1 MPATSFSSRRSLAT
15 PSPLFAAAL
24 LLGGCGAEPEDT
36 SAAALR
42 LRFPAHADA
51 VLSAREAFAPAAGGF
66 RLAATEPG
74 GAWVRAARP
83 EVELPRDGSGVIRFR
98 LAGGGEIRVRELG
111 AAGEGAVAERAV
123 SYRRAGGTSFWTATE
138 GGVEEWLL
146 LEAGVAQGGEVVAAW
161 EVEGALLRERGA
173 AVELVDEESGAP
185 VLRVTAPRAHAASGR
200 AVAPAL
206 RVRGARI
213 ELSVDV
219 GDAGGEAVLV
229 DPAWEPAGRM
239 NVAPRNWHTATR
251 LLNGKVLLAGGHD
264 WGAAFASAELYDP
277 TDDTWS
283 LVSPMPVGRFFHTAT
298 LLQDGEVLVVGGR
311 DEYGIL
317 STVEGVERGPVDT
330 VLYDPM
336 TDAWTSRA
344 SMTTSRMYHTAT
356 LLRDGKVLVAGGGTI
371 SSTLS
376 GAELYDPETDTW
388 TPAASMSTARSD
400 HAAALLLSS
409 GKVLV
414 AGGSPGRDASLR
426 NAELYDPVTD
436 TWTLTGS
443 MTGGGGRPV
452 TMAQLHNGEILVVS
466 SGGAQRYDPAAGTW
480 SPTRRMNGSHGLFS
494 ATMLYNGKVLVVGEP
509 FNVGDGSVGNA
520 ELYDPET
527 DTWTPTAPTNATY
540 RDHSA
545 TRLLNGDVLLVGAS
559 VYPERYPILGTECA
573 SDADCGLSAC
583 VDGVCCESRC
593 SEPCHTCALRS
604 SLGRCV
610 LQPKGRDARG
620 ECALEGC
627 DGSCD
632 GLGACS
638 AVPKGD
644 VCALAQCS
652 DETHSM
658 RPVLCLADGASCAGL
673 SSEAREV
680 VACAPYHCDQ
690 AGGTCKVTCSS
701 LQDCVPGHACDFSGH
716 CVRPSPPA
724 ANAGCSAGPA
734 VAAAGAVRGGLG
746 AVVLAL
752 LAVAQRRASGS
763 RGRPTPRGE
772 DS

>member
-1 MPATSFSSRRSLAT
+1 MPATSFSSRRPLAT
-15 PSPLFAAAL
+15 PSPLIAAAL

-111 AAGEGAVAERAV
+111 AAGEGVMAERAV

-146 LEAGVAQGGEVVAAW
+146 LDEGVAQGGAVVAAW
-161 EVEGALLRERGA
+161 EVEGAALRPRGE
-173 AVELVDEESGAP
+173 AVELLDEESGAP

-206 RVRGARI
+206 RVRGARV
-213 ELSVDV
+213 ELSVDM
-219 GDAGGEAVLV
+219 GDAGGEAALV

-239 NVAPRNWHTATR
+239 NVAPRDRHSAT
-251 LLNGKVLLAGGHD
+251 LLLPSGKVLVAGGST
-264 WGAAFASAELYDP
+264 AAVELYDP

-283 LVSPMPVGRFFHTAT
+283 LVAPLRAGRRYHTAT
-298 LLQDGEVLVVGGR
+298 RLQNGEVLVVGGEAEAPR
-311 DEYGIL
+311 VG
-317 STVEGVERGPVDT
+317 SEGARWATVDT
-330 VLYDPM
+330 VE
-336 TDAWTSRA
+336 R
-344 SMTTSRMYHTAT
+344 
-356 LLRDGKVLVAGGGTI
+356 
-371 SSTLS
+371 
-376 GAELYDPETDTW
+376 YDPETDTW
-388 TPAASMSTARSD
+388 TLGASMAKARRLHTAT
-400 HAAALLLSS
+400 LLPN

-414 AGGSPGRDASLR
+414 AGGIHSDRTLPSS
-426 NAELYDPVTD
+426 AELYDPATDTWTPVAPMNVARAFHAATLLRPSGKVLVVGGGRLRGAPQGSAELYDPEAD

-443 MTGGGGRPV
+443 TKAIDDVPVILAQLPSGEVLAVGRP
-452 TMAQLHNGEILVVS
+452 
-466 SGGAQRYDPAAGTW
+466 GAERYDPTAGTW
-480 SPTRRMNGSHGLFS
+480 FPASPMVVRDNVFS
-494 ATMLYNGKVLVVGEP
+494 ATPLLNGKVLVAGESYDVDSP
-509 FNVGDGSVGNA
+509 SARIA
-520 ELYDPET
+520 ELYDPEA
-527 DTWTPTAPTNATY
+527 DTWTVAGSTSAWY
-540 RDHSA
+540 SEHSA
-545 TRLLNGDVLLVGAS
+545 TRLLNGDVLLVGSSA
-559 VYPERYPILGTECA
+559 YPERYSIIGGECA
-573 SDADCGLSAC
+573 SDADCGRAAC

-593 SEPCHTCALRS
+593 SEPCHSCAMPS

-610 LQPKGRDARG
+610 LQPRGRDARG
-620 ECALEGC
+620 ECALQGC

-638 AVPKGD
+638 AVPKDG
-644 VCALAQCS
+644 VCAPAQCS
-652 DETHSM
+652 DDTHSM
-658 RPVLCLADGASCAGL
+658 TQVLCPADGASCAVP
-673 SSEAREV
+673 SSEAREI
-680 VACAPYHCDQ
+680 VACAPYHCDP
-690 AGGTCKVTCSS
+690 ASGTCKVTCSS

-716 CVRPSPPA
+716 CVRPPPA
-724 ANAGCSAGPA
+724 ANPGCSVAPA
-734 VAAAGAVRGGLG
+734 VAAAGASWGGLG

-752 LAVAQRRASGS
+752 LAVAQRRASVFWGES
-763 RGRPTPRGE
+763 KRRPG